1 MWTWTLIAHHSPPPY
16 PTPPKSKK
24 NIGPASINVTFSDI
38 FGILEYHGLGG
49 QVTAKCLQVWS
60 PMESSAAAL
69 WRSGRSYSRG
79 WEPRQPSGKGWGHL
93 FEDMALKNLK
103 DFHGLSGFIIF
114 FLIEM
119 TFLHFQTCIW
129 DIGLDPTWALKMWKE
144 WLEMHDSGARASIGL
159 QRFSKRYWV
168 AWWFLKRK
176 VKAILA
182 GLGNLRW
189 VVQHCIQSF
198 AINRLIIS

>member
-1 MWTWTLIAHHSPPPY
+1 MNINSAPLSPTLPY
-16 PTPPKSKK
+16 PTKIKEKYWPRQHKC
-24 NIGPASINVTFSDI
+24 DI

-60 PMESSAAAL
+60 PMESLAAAL

-168 AWWFLKRK
+168 AWWFLKRQSD
-176 VKAILA
+176 LSWA
-182 GLGNLRW
+182 GEP
-189 VVQHCIQSF
+189 
-198 AINRLIIS
+198 